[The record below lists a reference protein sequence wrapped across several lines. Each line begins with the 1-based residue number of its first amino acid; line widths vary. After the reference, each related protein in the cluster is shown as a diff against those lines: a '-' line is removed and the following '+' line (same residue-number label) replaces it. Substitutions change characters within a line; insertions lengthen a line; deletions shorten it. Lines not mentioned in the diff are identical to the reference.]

1 MVHGLAEASAS
12 NQECAGVLHECL
24 WDAMQEVLGIINGEN
39 ASGSENDE
47 KSSHSISKMT
57 MSPNTLSGY
66 YLTLTVPFLGRVLR
80 SHCPLSDFSHSAHQ
94 TPPAKSSVVP
104 QSE

>member
-12 NQECAGVLHECL
+12 NQECAGVPHECL
-24 WDAMQEVLGIINGEN
+24 GDTMKQVLGMINGKN

-47 KSSHSISKMT
+47 KSSHSTSKMT

-66 YLTLTVPFLGRVLR
+66 YVTLTI
-80 SHCPLSDFSHSAHQ
+80 
-94 TPPAKSSVVP
+94 PPWAGY
-104 QSE
+104 

>member
-1 MVHGLAEASAS
+1 MVHRLAEASAS
-12 NQECAGVLHECL
+12 NQECAGVPHECL
-24 WDAMQEVLGIINGEN
+24 GDTMKQVLGMINGKN

-66 YLTLTVPFLGRVLR
+66 YVTLTI
-80 SHCPLSDFSHSAHQ
+80 
-94 TPPAKSSVVP
+94 PPWAGY
-104 QSE
+104 